1 MMQPPKIITAGTS
14 ALWAFSDDREGEWV
28 YYLRGPGAHEIT
40 GTTENGQVT
49 VSASADATAAWAPGL
64 YEWRLYL
71 QNGTDRQSIAG
82 GKLTVEADFT
92 KLPAGHDGR
101 SHAQRMLDAIEATL
115 EGRVISDHE
124 KYSIDGR
131 SLDRIPIEQLHKL
144 RRQYKRTVMK
154 ESGMTPA
161 LVPGRIRT
169 RLPG

>member
-1 MMQPPKIITAGTS
+1 MQPPKTIIAGTS
-14 ALWAFSDDREGEWV
+14 ANWGFSDDRAGEWV
-28 YYLRGPGAHEIT
+28 YYLRGPGAYEIH
-40 GTTENGQVT
+40 GQAENGQVT
-49 VSASADATAAWAPGL
+49 FSPSAVDTKDWSKGL

-71 QNGTDRQSIAG
+71 QDGTDRQSIAG
-82 GKLTVEADFT
+82 GKLTVEVDFT
-92 KLPAGHDGR
+92 QLGAGHDGR
-101 SHAQRMLDAIEATL
+101 SHAKRMLEAIEATL
-115 EGRVISDHE
+115 EGRVVSDHE

-154 ESGMTPA
+154 EDGITPV

>member
-1 MMQPPKIITAGTS
+1 MQPPKTITAGTS
-14 ALWAFSDDREGEWV
+14 ASWAFADDRAGEWV
-28 YYLRGPGAHEIT
+28 YYLRGPGAYEIH
-40 GTTENGQVT
+40 GQLEDGQVT
-49 VSASADATAAWAPGL
+49 FSPGADATETWAPGL

-71 QNGTDRQSIAG
+71 QNGTDKQAIAG

-92 KLPAGHDGR
+92 QLPAGHDGR
-101 SHAQRMLDAIEATL
+101 SHAKRMLDAIEATL
-115 EGRVISDHE
+115 EGRVVSDHE

-154 ESGMTPA
+154 EDGITPA